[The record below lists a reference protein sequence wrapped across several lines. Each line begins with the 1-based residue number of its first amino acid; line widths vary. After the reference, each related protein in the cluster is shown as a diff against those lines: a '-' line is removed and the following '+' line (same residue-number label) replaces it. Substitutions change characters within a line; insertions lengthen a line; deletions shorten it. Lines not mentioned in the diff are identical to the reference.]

1 MERFLIIED
10 ENNVVVNL
18 EKWEY
23 NFPMLSFDYIYFR
36 TAKVVTIKIWR
47 KNRYNNNV
55 EAIVNKMTVSFK
67 PFDFINVPQYDELII
82 RELEYKCQM
91 LSGIIE
97 VMKLYKDAH
106 QKIRKSYIDKML
118 LGGNNDE
125 T

>member
-10 ENNVVVNL
+10 ENNVIVNL

-47 KNRYNNNV
+47 KNRYKTNV
-55 EAIVNKMTVSFK
+55 EAIVNKMTVSFN
-67 PFDFINVPQYDELII
+67 PFDFINVPQYDILVV

-106 QKIRKSYIDKML
+106 QKIRKSYADKTQP
-118 LGGNNDE
+118 E
-125 T
+125 